1 MKVEP
6 VCPNL
11 KPEDKL
17 DDFTFSRKMLRTLYE
32 SALRGWYHDQRA
44 LQLDEKCFGDW
55 METARDEMM
64 LVIHKLQAG
73 DIWGL

>member
-1 MKVEP
+1 VKVEP

-32 SALRGWYHDQRA
+32 SALRGWFHDQRA
-44 LQLDEKCFGDW
+44 LQLDE
-55 METARDEMM
+55 
-64 LVIHKLQAG
+64 
-73 DIWGL
+73 